1 MAAVY
6 GSPGGDSIAPMDP
19 RAADRDLLARLLA
32 TEPVTN
38 RPNAAI
44 VEVLERHL
52 DRPGVRVERVPAH
65 APDRWNLVAAAGPPV
80 DAERRGLVLSGH
92 LDVVPPG
99 EGWTTP
105 PFELTDRDGLWY
117 GRGSCDMLGFVAMA
131 ANLLVRA
138 GAGAQGGSAGT
149 GTGIAEPL
157 VLMLTADEEIGSL
170 GAAALVEHWPSDRPL
185 PRAAVV
191 GEPTGLRVVRM
202 HKGHAKRR
210 FVLRGRSAHSG
221 TPQLGRSAIEAVGP
235 VLGRLAALRDELA
248 GEGGP
253 EADRFPSAPYP
264 VLTVGRLVGGEAV
277 NMVAETC
284 AIELG
289 VRVLPGQRA
298 ADLLARVRE
307 AVAAGVA
314 DDDRRL
320 AAAAGDAAIAAIP
333 PITVSESD
341 LGDNP
346 PLGTPRSAP
355 IVARLM
361 DAIGQRED
369 VGVSFA
375 SDGGHLAGGLGMDPV
390 LFGPG
395 HMRVAHRP
403 DEHLDPA
410 ELDRA
415 RTTIAALAG
424 IGGAPETAATST
436 EQPR

>member
-1 MAAVY
+1 ME
-6 GSPGGDSIAPMDP
+6 P

-44 VEVLERHL
+44 VEVLEQHL
-52 DRPGVRVERVPAH
+52 DRPGVRVERRPAH
-65 APDRWNLVAAAGPPV
+65 APDRWNLVATAGPPP
-80 DAERRGLVLSGH
+80 DTGRRGLVLSGH

-131 ANLLVRA
+131 ANLLIRA
-138 GAGAQGGSAGT
+138 GAE
-149 GTGIAEPL
+149 GIAEPL
-157 VLMLTADEEIGSL
+157 VLVLTADEEIGSL
-170 GAAALVEHWPSDRPL
+170 GAAALSAGWPTDRPL
-185 PRAAVV
+185 PRDAVV
-191 GEPTGLRVVRM
+191 GEPTGLGVVRL

-235 VLGRLAALRDELA
+235 VLSRLAALRDELA

-253 EADRFPSAPYP
+253 EAAAFPSAPCP
-264 VLTVGRLVGGEAV
+264 VLTVGRVVGGEAI

-284 AIELG
+284 TIELG
-289 VRVLPGQRA
+289 VRALPGQRA

-320 AAAAGDAAIAAIP
+320 SARATAAGTRPGATDTVIP
-333 PITVSESD
+333 PITVTESD

-361 DAIGQRED
+361 DAVGQRD
-369 VGVSFA
+369 DLGVSFA
-375 SDGGHLAGGLGMDPV
+375 SDGGHLAGGLGMTPV

-415 RTTIAALAG
+415 RTTIARLAG
-424 IGGAPETAATST
+424 IDGASEVATGST
-436 EQPR
+436 EEPR